1 MKKLKEILFL
11 SDKGYT
17 DLKKAIIACT
27 ITNLAMLLPFCI
39 TVMVFSELLNPF
51 LGQELDWQNI
61 WLLWG
66 AGIISAIIVFLASKM
81 IIARLI
87 LLLIKSQMLLDCV
100 LLNICVNFL

>member
-39 TVMVFSELLNPF
+39 TVMVFR
-51 LGQELDWQNI
+51 
-61 WLLWG
+61 
-66 AGIISAIIVFLASKM
+66 A
-81 IIARLI
+81 
-87 LLLIKSQMLLDCV
+87 IKSFFRARVRLAKYLVALGSRYYFSNHC
-100 LLNICVNFL
+100 FLSFQK

>member
-39 TVMVFSELLNPF
+39 TAVSYTHLIALGSRYYFSNHCF
-51 LGQELDWQNI
+51 LSFQ
-61 WLLWG
+61 
-66 AGIISAIIVFLASKM
+66 K
-81 IIARLI
+81 
-87 LLLIKSQMLLDCV
+87 
-100 LLNICVNFL
+100 

>member
-39 TVMVFSELLNPF
+39 TVMVF
-51 LGQELDWQNI
+51 I
-61 WLLWG
+61 
-66 AGIISAIIVFLASKM
+66 
-81 IIARLI
+81 
-87 LLLIKSQMLLDCV
+87 
-100 LLNICVNFL
+100 

>member
-66 AGIISAIIVFLASKM
+66 AGIISAIIVFLASKNDY
-81 IIARLI
+81 R
-87 LLLIKSQMLLDCV
+87 KTYMLLDCV